1 MSTPAVVFSLG
12 FTYDWAIGGYDFL
25 EYMDRPEAFDKTR
38 HLNDEYKDFID
49 YMSNSEKS
57 DGLFNAQSDL
67 LTESD
72 KEKYRQL
79 ETVSRDAGCPKYYG
93 VVSFDN
99 NFLIE
104 NGLMTSDGK
113 LDVHGIKELGR
124 EGINAMISTSNKLD
138 NDNVYWTGAIHTN
151 TDNIHIHFSIC
162 EYERRED
169 RCKVYRDKD
178 CIEVKAFDKLKSKI
192 VNRVLGS
199 DYSRQL
205 TELERESIKPALSSG
220 YGGCA
225 EQLIRLADKLPS
237 EGGWQYGRPKMRAY
251 RDDIDKTVDAV
262 IASDPQLSSLW
273 KQYNDMLDSRTEYLR
288 KIYGEGERHLYATFK
303 PNRLEDF
310 HKELGNQLLDDLAP
324 LAEQLRASALPQA
337 HPSENENSEQFL
349 PPQYD
354 EDTDVIM
361 DMPEYSQPNSLDE
374 EYYNSLYASMDAHP
388 SEKETKSQL
397 RIEWS
402 DRYKQ
407 ALDLMYGSRTADG
420 KELPKDLPAALELL
434 AQESD
439 SGNVL
444 ATYDLGKLYHIM
456 SDENY
461 DLSPLSEQNYIEAL
475 DGFQKLLDKQLP
487 SWQHSYLCYRVG
499 KMYDKGLGTVQD
511 YKAAREYYEKAGENR
526 FAYFSLGNMYKFGSG
541 VDVDMTMAVSYYE
554 KALACKGDMPFASF
568 NIGQAY
574 ELGQGVKADEQKAAK
589 YYAQA
594 LAGFTAIY
602 EKSHEDSIS
611 YRLGTMY
618 LKGKG
623 TDVDLKKAEKYL
635 LESADNG
642 NNQAQYQLG
651 KLRLA
656 QDRIDEAEQ
665 LFIKSAEKGNVYSA
679 FALGRIYMT
688 EEKRDD
694 SKAEQF
700 LKQYLAGSD
709 DELGIGE
716 YALGKLYISQ
726 DHIDEAEQLFIKSA
740 GKGNVYS
747 AFSLG
752 RIYMTEEKRDDS
764 KAEQFLKQYLAG
776 SDDELGIGEYALG
789 KLYLTQDHIDEAEQL
804 FIKSAGK
811 GNAYSA
817 FSLGRI
823 YMTEEKRDDSKAE
836 QFLKQYLAG
845 SDDELGIGEYALGKF
860 YLSQDHI
867 DEAEQLFIKSAEKGN
882 AYSAFSLGRIYMT
895 EEKQDDSKA
904 EQFLKQ
910 YLAGSDDELGIGEYA
925 LGKLYLSQD
934 RIDEAEQLLISS
946 SEKENLYAS
955 YKLGKLYLTDRKLDY
970 TKAVKYLKPCADKAD
985 NEYAQYALGCIYLK
999 KEHYDRRLAEKYLL
1013 ESSGHNNSSAQL
1025 KLGLMYREEQKYRQS
1040 DYWMKLA
1047 AQNGN
1052 EYAQKILAER
1062 HEQIRMKLHLGATA
1076 NSVMRRVCSNMQTK
1090 AQQLL
1095 AQVERDEQEQKY
1107 KQAISQT
1114 YSR

>member
-324 LAEQLRASALPQA
+324 LAEQLRAYALPQA
-337 HPSENENSEQFL
+337 HPSENENSEQFLPPQYDEDTGIIMDMPEYSQPNSFDEEYYNSLYASMDAHPSENENGEQFL

-361 DMPEYSQPNSLDE
+361 DMPEYSQPNSFDE
-374 EYYNSLYASMDAHP
+374 EYYNALYASMDAHP
-388 SEKETKSQL
+388 PENEMWFDEPPIIEANLYPYPQEFHPSEKETEASL
-397 RIEWS
+397 RIEWT

-434 AQESD
+434 SQESD

-456 SDENY
+456 SDENN
-461 DLSPLSEQNYIEAL
+461 DHTSLSEQNYKAAL
-475 DGFQKLLDKQLP
+475 DGFQKLLDKQT
-487 SWQHSYLCYRVG
+487 SGWQHSYICYRVG

-541 VDVDMTMAVSYYE
+541 VEVDMTMAVSYYE
-554 KALACKGDMPFASF
+554 KALACKGDMPFASYAL
-568 NIGQAY
+568 GQAY
-574 ELGQGVKADEQKAAK
+574 ELGQGVKADEQKAAQH
-589 YYAQA
+589 YTQA
-594 LAGFTAIY
+594 LTGFTAIY

-623 TDVDLKKAEKYL
+623 TDVDLAKAEKYL

-656 QDRIDEAEQ
+656 QVRIDEAEQ
-665 LFIKSAEKGNVYSA
+665 LFIKSAE
-679 FALGRIYMT
+679 
-688 EEKRDD
+688 
-694 SKAEQF
+694 
-700 LKQYLAGSD
+700 
-709 DELGIGE
+709 
-716 YALGKLYISQ
+716 
-726 DHIDEAEQLFIKSA
+726 
-740 GKGNVYS
+740 KGNVYS

-789 KLYLTQDHIDEAEQL
+789 KLYL
-804 FIKSAGK
+804 
-811 GNAYSA
+811 
-817 FSLGRI
+817 
-823 YMTEEKRDDSKAE
+823 
-836 QFLKQYLAG
+836 
-845 SDDELGIGEYALGKF
+845 
-860 YLSQDHI
+860 SQDRI

-895 EEKQDDSKA
+895 EEKQDNSKA

-999 KEHYDRRLAEKYLL
+999 KGHYDRKLAEKYLL

-1025 KLGLMYREEQKYRQS
+1025 KLALMYREEQKYRQS
-1040 DYWMKLA
+1040 DYWMRLA

>member
-716 YALGKLYISQ
+716 YALGKLY
-726 DHIDEAEQLFIKSA
+726 
-740 GKGNVYS
+740 
-747 AFSLG
+747 
-752 RIYMTEEKRDDS
+752 
-764 KAEQFLKQYLAG
+764 
-776 SDDELGIGEYALG
+776 
-789 KLYLTQDHIDEAEQL
+789 
-804 FIKSAGK
+804 
-811 GNAYSA
+811 
-817 FSLGRI
+817 
-823 YMTEEKRDDSKAE
+823 
-836 QFLKQYLAG
+836 
-845 SDDELGIGEYALGKF
+845 
-860 YLSQDHI
+860 
-867 DEAEQLFIKSAEKGN
+867 
-882 AYSAFSLGRIYMT
+882 
-895 EEKQDDSKA
+895 
-904 EQFLKQ
+904 
-910 YLAGSDDELGIGEYA
+910 
-925 LGKLYLSQD
+925 LSQD

>member
-354 EDTDVIM
+354 EDTGIIM
-361 DMPEYSQPNSLDE
+361 DMPEYSQPNSFDE
-374 EYYNSLYASMDAHP
+374 EYYNSL
-388 SEKETKSQL
+388 
-397 RIEWS
+397 
-402 DRYKQ
+402 
-407 ALDLMYGSRTADG
+407 
-420 KELPKDLPAALELL
+420 
-434 AQESD
+434 
-439 SGNVL
+439 
-444 ATYDLGKLYHIM
+444 
-456 SDENY
+456 
-461 DLSPLSEQNYIEAL
+461 
-475 DGFQKLLDKQLP
+475 
-487 SWQHSYLCYRVG
+487 
-499 KMYDKGLGTVQD
+499 
-511 YKAAREYYEKAGENR
+511 
-526 FAYFSLGNMYKFGSG
+526 
-541 VDVDMTMAVSYYE
+541 
-554 KALACKGDMPFASF
+554 
-568 NIGQAY
+568 
-574 ELGQGVKADEQKAAK
+574 
-589 YYAQA
+589 
-594 LAGFTAIY
+594 
-602 EKSHEDSIS
+602 
-611 YRLGTMY
+611 
-618 LKGKG
+618 
-623 TDVDLKKAEKYL
+623 
-635 LESADNG
+635 
-642 NNQAQYQLG
+642 
-651 KLRLA
+651 
-656 QDRIDEAEQ
+656 
-665 LFIKSAEKGNVYSA
+665 
-679 FALGRIYMT
+679 
-688 EEKRDD
+688 
-694 SKAEQF
+694 
-700 LKQYLAGSD
+700 
-709 DELGIGE
+709 
-716 YALGKLYISQ
+716 
-726 DHIDEAEQLFIKSA
+726 
-740 GKGNVYS
+740 
-747 AFSLG
+747 
-752 RIYMTEEKRDDS
+752 
-764 KAEQFLKQYLAG
+764 
-776 SDDELGIGEYALG
+776 
-789 KLYLTQDHIDEAEQL
+789 
-804 FIKSAGK
+804 
-811 GNAYSA
+811 
-817 FSLGRI
+817 
-823 YMTEEKRDDSKAE
+823 
-836 QFLKQYLAG
+836 
-845 SDDELGIGEYALGKF
+845 
-860 YLSQDHI
+860 
-867 DEAEQLFIKSAEKGN
+867 
-882 AYSAFSLGRIYMT
+882 
-895 EEKQDDSKA
+895 
-904 EQFLKQ
+904 
-910 YLAGSDDELGIGEYA
+910 
-925 LGKLYLSQD
+925 
-934 RIDEAEQLLISS
+934 
-946 SEKENLYAS
+946 
-955 YKLGKLYLTDRKLDY
+955 
-970 TKAVKYLKPCADKAD
+970 
-985 NEYAQYALGCIYLK
+985 
-999 KEHYDRRLAEKYLL
+999 
-1013 ESSGHNNSSAQL
+1013 
-1025 KLGLMYREEQKYRQS
+1025 
-1040 DYWMKLA
+1040 
-1047 AQNGN
+1047 
-1052 EYAQKILAER
+1052 
-1062 HEQIRMKLHLGATA
+1062 
-1076 NSVMRRVCSNMQTK
+1076 
-1090 AQQLL
+1090 
-1095 AQVERDEQEQKY
+1095 
-1107 KQAISQT
+1107 
-1114 YSR
+1114 

>member
-192 VNRVLGS
+192 VNRVIGS

-205 TELERESIKPALSSG
+205 TEFERKSIKPALSSG
-220 YGGCA
+220 YNGCA
-225 EQLIRLADKLPS
+225 EQLIRLADKLPP
-237 EGGWQYGRPKMRAY
+237 EGGWQYGRPKMRAF
-251 RDDIDKTVDAV
+251 RDDIDRTVDAV

-337 HPSENENSEQFL
+337 HPSENENSKQFLPPQYDEDTGIIMDMPEYSQPNSFDEEYYNSLYASMDAHPSENENGVQFL

-388 SEKETKSQL
+388 SENEMWFDEPPIPEADLYPYPQEFHLSEKETKSQL

-475 DGFQKLLDKQLP
+475 DGFEKLSNKQLP

-499 KMYDKGLGTVQD
+499 KMYDRGLGTVQD

-541 VDVDMTMAVSYYE
+541 VEVDMTMAVSYYE
-554 KALACKGDMPFASF
+554 KALACKGDMPFASYAL
-568 NIGQAY
+568 GQAY
-574 ELGQGVKADEQKAAK
+574 ELGQGVKADEQKAVQH
-589 YYAQA
+589 YTQA
-594 LAGFTAIY
+594 LTGFTAIY

-623 TDVDLKKAEKYL
+623 TDVDLAKAEKYL

-679 FALGRIYMT
+679 FSLGRIYMT
-688 EEKRDD
+688 EEKWDD

-716 YALGKLYISQ
+716 YALGKL
-726 DHIDEAEQLFIKSA
+726 
-740 GKGNVYS
+740 
-747 AFSLG
+747 
-752 RIYMTEEKRDDS
+752 
-764 KAEQFLKQYLAG
+764 
-776 SDDELGIGEYALG
+776 
-789 KLYLTQDHIDEAEQL
+789 
-804 FIKSAGK
+804 
-811 GNAYSA
+811 
-817 FSLGRI
+817 
-823 YMTEEKRDDSKAE
+823 
-836 QFLKQYLAG
+836 
-845 SDDELGIGEYALGKF
+845 

-895 EEKQDDSKA
+895 EEKRDDSKA

-999 KEHYDRRLAEKYLL
+999 KEHYDRKLAEKYLL

-1025 KLGLMYREEQKYRQS
+1025 KLALMYREEQKYRQS
-1040 DYWMKLA
+1040 DYWMRLA

>member
-262 IASDPQLSSLW
+262 IASDQKLSGLW

-324 LAEQLRASALPQA
+324 LAEQLRAYALPQA
-337 HPSENENSEQFL
+337 HPSENENSEQFLPPQYDEDTGIIMDMPEYSQPNSFDEEYYNSLYASMDAHPSENENGEQFL

-361 DMPEYSQPNSLDE
+361 DMPEYSQPNSFDE
-374 EYYNSLYASMDAHP
+374 EYYNALYASMDAHP
-388 SEKETKSQL
+388 PENEVWFDEPPIIEANLYPYPQEFHPSEKETEVSL
-397 RIEWS
+397 RIEWT

-456 SDENY
+456 SDENN
-461 DLSPLSEQNYIEAL
+461 DHTSLSEQNYKAAL
-475 DGFQKLLDKQLP
+475 DGFLKLLDKQT
-487 SWQHSYLCYRVG
+487 SGWQHSYICYRVG

-541 VDVDMTMAVSYYE
+541 VEVDMTMAVSYYE
-554 KALACKGDMPFASF
+554 KALACKGDMPFASYAL
-568 NIGQAY
+568 GQAY
-574 ELGQGVKADEQKAAK
+574 ELGQGVKADEQKAVQH
-589 YYAQA
+589 YTQA
-594 LAGFTAIY
+594 LTGFTAIY

-623 TDVDLKKAEKYL
+623 TDVDLAKAEKYL

-656 QDRIDEAEQ
+656 
-665 LFIKSAEKGNVYSA
+665 
-679 FALGRIYMT
+679 
-688 EEKRDD
+688 
-694 SKAEQF
+694 
-700 LKQYLAGSD
+700 
-709 DELGIGE
+709 
-716 YALGKLYISQ
+716 
-726 DHIDEAEQLFIKSA
+726 
-740 GKGNVYS
+740 
-747 AFSLG
+747 
-752 RIYMTEEKRDDS
+752 
-764 KAEQFLKQYLAG
+764 
-776 SDDELGIGEYALG
+776 
-789 KLYLTQDHIDEAEQL
+789 
-804 FIKSAGK
+804 
-811 GNAYSA
+811 
-817 FSLGRI
+817 
-823 YMTEEKRDDSKAE
+823 
-836 QFLKQYLAG
+836 
-845 SDDELGIGEYALGKF
+845 
-860 YLSQDHI
+860 QDHI

-999 KEHYDRRLAEKYLL
+999 KGHYDRKLAEKYLL

-1025 KLGLMYREEQKYRQS
+1025 KLALMYREEQKYRQS
-1040 DYWMKLA
+1040 DYWMRLA

>member
-124 EGINAMISTSNKLD
+124 EGINAMISTSYKLD

-262 IASDPQLSSLW
+262 IASDQKLSGLW
-273 KQYNDMLDSRTEYLR
+273 KQYNEMLDSRTEYLR

-303 PNRLEDF
+303 PNRLADF
-310 HKELGNQLLDDLAP
+310 HKELGNQLLNDLAP
-324 LAEQLRASALPQA
+324 LTEQLRASALPQA

-349 PPQYD
+349 PPQY
-354 EDTDVIM
+354 EADTGVIM
-361 DMPEYSQPNSLDE
+361 DIPEYSQPNSFDE
-374 EYYNSLYASMDAHP
+374 EYYNALYASMDAHP
-388 SEKETKSQL
+388 PENEMWFDEPPIIEANLYPYPQEFHPSEKETEASL
-397 RIEWS
+397 RIEWT

-434 AQESD
+434 SQESD
-439 SGNVL
+439 SRNVL

-456 SDENY
+456 SDENN
-461 DLSPLSEQNYIEAL
+461 DHTSLSEQNYKAAL
-475 DGFQKLLDKQLP
+475 DGFQKLLDKQT
-487 SWQHSYLCYRVG
+487 SGWQHSYICYRVG

-541 VDVDMTMAVSYYE
+541 VEVDMTMAVSYY
-554 KALACKGDMPFASF
+554 
-568 NIGQAY
+568 
-574 ELGQGVKADEQKAAK
+574 
-589 YYAQA
+589 
-594 LAGFTAIY
+594 
-602 EKSHEDSIS
+602 
-611 YRLGTMY
+611 
-618 LKGKG
+618 
-623 TDVDLKKAEKYL
+623 
-635 LESADNG
+635 
-642 NNQAQYQLG
+642 
-651 KLRLA
+651 
-656 QDRIDEAEQ
+656 
-665 LFIKSAEKGNVYSA
+665 
-679 FALGRIYMT
+679 
-688 EEKRDD
+688 
-694 SKAEQF
+694 
-700 LKQYLAGSD
+700 
-709 DELGIGE
+709 
-716 YALGKLYISQ
+716 
-726 DHIDEAEQLFIKSA
+726 
-740 GKGNVYS
+740 
-747 AFSLG
+747 
-752 RIYMTEEKRDDS
+752 
-764 KAEQFLKQYLAG
+764 
-776 SDDELGIGEYALG
+776 
-789 KLYLTQDHIDEAEQL
+789 
-804 FIKSAGK
+804 
-811 GNAYSA
+811 
-817 FSLGRI
+817 
-823 YMTEEKRDDSKAE
+823 
-836 QFLKQYLAG
+836 
-845 SDDELGIGEYALGKF
+845 
-860 YLSQDHI
+860 
-867 DEAEQLFIKSAEKGN
+867 
-882 AYSAFSLGRIYMT
+882 
-895 EEKQDDSKA
+895 
-904 EQFLKQ
+904 
-910 YLAGSDDELGIGEYA
+910 
-925 LGKLYLSQD
+925 
-934 RIDEAEQLLISS
+934 
-946 SEKENLYAS
+946 
-955 YKLGKLYLTDRKLDY
+955 
-970 TKAVKYLKPCADKAD
+970 
-985 NEYAQYALGCIYLK
+985 
-999 KEHYDRRLAEKYLL
+999 
-1013 ESSGHNNSSAQL
+1013 
-1025 KLGLMYREEQKYRQS
+1025 
-1040 DYWMKLA
+1040 
-1047 AQNGN
+1047 
-1052 EYAQKILAER
+1052 
-1062 HEQIRMKLHLGATA
+1062 
-1076 NSVMRRVCSNMQTK
+1076 
-1090 AQQLL
+1090 
-1095 AQVERDEQEQKY
+1095 
-1107 KQAISQT
+1107 
-1114 YSR
+1114 

>member
-12 FTYDWAIGGYDFL
+12 FTYNWAIGGYDFL
-25 EYMDRPEAFDKTR
+25 EYMDRPEAFDKTN

-67 LTESD
+67 LTAND

-79 ETVSRDAGCPKYYG
+79 ETVSRNAGCPKYYG

-199 DYSRQL
+199 EYSRQL
-205 TELERESIKPALSSG
+205 TELERKSIKPALSSG
-220 YGGCA
+220 YSGCA
-225 EQLIRLADKLPS
+225 EQLIKLADKLPS

-251 RDDIDKTVDAV
+251 RDDIDHTVDAV
-262 IASDPQLSSLW
+262 IAADPKLNDLW
-273 KQYNDMLDSRTEYLR
+273 KQYNDMLDSRTDYLR
-288 KIYGEGERHLYATFK
+288 KIYGEGERHLYTTFK
-303 PNRLEDF
+303 PNRLADF
-310 HKELGNQLLDDLAP
+310 HRELGNQLLNDLAP
-324 LAEQLRASALPQA
+324 LAEQLRVSALPQA
-337 HPSENENSEQFL
+337 HPSENESGEQFQPTQYEENTSTIMGVTEYPLLNSSDEEYYNSLYASIDAHPSENKNSEQFL
-349 PPQYD
+349 QPQSEVD
-354 EDTDVIM
+354 IGTVM
-361 DMPEYSQPNSLDE
+361 DIPEYPPPNSFDE

-388 SEKETKSQL
+388 TEEEMWLDEPPNLEANMYTYPNEFHPSEKGTENSP

-407 ALDLMYGSRTADG
+407 AIDLMYGSRTADG
-420 KELPKDLPAALELL
+420 NELPKDLPAALELL
-434 AQESD
+434 SQESD
-439 SGNVL
+439 NGNVL
-444 ATYDLGKLYHIM
+444 ATYALGKLYLIM
-456 SDENY
+456 SSENN
-461 DLSPLSEQNYIEAL
+461 DLSPLSEQNYMEAL
-475 DGFQKLLDKQLP
+475 EGFQKLLDKQLP
-487 SWQHSYLCYRVG
+487 SWQHSYICYRVG
-499 KMYDKGLGTVQD
+499 KMYDTGLGTLQD
-511 YKAAREYYEKAGENR
+511 YTVARDYYEKAGENR
-526 FAYFSLGNMYKFGSG
+526 FAYFALGNMYKFGSG
-541 VDVDMTMAVSYYE
+541 VEVNMSIAVSYYE
-554 KALACKGDMPFASF
+554 KALECKGDMPFASYAL
-568 NIGQAY
+568 GQAY
-574 ELGQGVKADEQKAAK
+574 ELGQGVKVNEQKAAQH
-589 YYAQA
+589 YTQA

-623 TDVDLKKAEKYL
+623 TDVDLAKAEKYL

-642 NNQAQYQLG
+642 NKQAQYQLC

-665 LFIKSAEKGNVYSA
+665 
-679 FALGRIYMT
+679 
-688 EEKRDD
+688 
-694 SKAEQF
+694 F
-700 LKQYLAGSD
+700 LKQYLTGSG

-716 YALGKLYISQ
+716 YTLGKI
-726 DHIDEAEQLFIKSA
+726 
-740 GKGNVYS
+740 
-747 AFSLG
+747 
-752 RIYMTEEKRDDS
+752 
-764 KAEQFLKQYLAG
+764 
-776 SDDELGIGEYALG
+776 
-789 KLYLTQDHIDEAEQL
+789 
-804 FIKSAGK
+804 
-811 GNAYSA
+811 
-817 FSLGRI
+817 
-823 YMTEEKRDDSKAE
+823 
-836 QFLKQYLAG
+836 
-845 SDDELGIGEYALGKF
+845 
-860 YLSQDHI
+860 YLSQERI
-867 DEAEQLFIKSAEKGN
+867 EEAEQLFIKSAEKGN

-895 EEKQDDSKA
+895 EEKRDDNKAEQFLKQYLSASDDELGIGGYTLGKLYLSQGRIDEAEQLFIKSEEKGNAYSAFSLGRIYMTEEKRDDNKA

-910 YLAGSDDELGIGEYA
+910 YLANSDDKLGIGEYA

-955 YKLGKLYLTDRKLDY
+955 YKLGKLYLIDRKLDY
-970 TKAVKYLKPCADKAD
+970 AKAVKYLKPCADKAD

-999 KEHYDRRLAEKYLL
+999 KEHYDRKLAEKYLL
-1013 ESSGHNNSSAQL
+1013 ESSGHNNPSAQL
-1025 KLGLMYREEQKYRQS
+1025 KLALMYREEQKYRQS
-1040 DYWMKLA
+1040 DYWMRLA

-1052 EYAQKILAER
+1052 EYAQKLIAER
-1062 HEQIRMKLHLGATA
+1062 HEQIQMKLHLGATA
-1076 NSVMRRVCSNMQTK
+1076 NSVMRRIYSNMAIK

-1095 AQVERDEQEQKY
+1095 AQVDRDEQEQKY
-1107 KQAISQT
+1107 KQAMSQT
-1114 YSR
+1114 YGR